1 MKLLGVVILTILMAI
16 MKEKQVDIMVVIL
29 CHPLYK
35 HNQKVMLL
43 FIKNKKTGL
52 TCLFYLK
59 QPQRLQPQL
68 LQVLQLLQPQPPVK
82 FSFDKVSKS
91 NSKKFVLLLSSV
103 FVAPAKIESNKTS
116 KTLLE
121 KFIISLRFTKFDII
135 N

>member
-1 MKLLGVVILTILMAI
+1 MKLLGVVIRTILIAI
-16 MKEKQVDIMVVIL
+16 MKEKQVDIMVAIL
-29 CHPLYK
+29 CYPLYK
-35 HNQKVMLL
+35 YNQKGMLL

-52 TCLFYLK
+52 TCLYLK

>member
-1 MKLLGVVILTILMAI
+1 M
-16 MKEKQVDIMVVIL
+16 
-29 CHPLYK
+29 
-35 HNQKVMLL
+35 
-43 FIKNKKTGL
+43 
-52 TCLFYLK
+52 
-59 QPQRLQPQL
+59 QRLQPQL
-68 LQVLQLLQPQPPVK
+68 LQELQLLQPQPPVK

-103 FVAPAKIESNKTS
+103 FVAPAKIESNKTN